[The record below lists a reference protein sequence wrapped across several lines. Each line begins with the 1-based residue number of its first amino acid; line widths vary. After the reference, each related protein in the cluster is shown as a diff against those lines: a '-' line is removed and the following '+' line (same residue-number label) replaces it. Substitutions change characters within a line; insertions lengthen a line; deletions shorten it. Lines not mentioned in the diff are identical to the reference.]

1 MRSLH
6 RLAIGFVGLCLA
18 LTGGVTASLSGIDAA
33 VAASTV
39 NARGLQPNGT
49 GFVLHSDSDQNFCLD
64 DVPSPDNPASEASVS
79 QCAVRSD
86 QDWTF
91 AAAADGSVVIVGGA
105 DGKCLDFSAK
115 VSSPVSMTPCTF
127 GTVEHFFYSTK
138 GQIESTSG
146 KKCLQATV
154 AAQNAQ
160 VFIKSCK
167 KDVPLQVWVLSR

>member
-1 MRSLH
+1 MVLP
-6 RLAIGFVGLCLA
+6 ILA
-18 LTGGVTASLSGIDAA
+18 LFRGAVKVRRNALGVTPPG
-33 VAASTV
+33 VQT
-39 NARGLQPNGT
+39 NGT
-49 GFVLHSDSDQNFCLD
+49 DFVLHSEADQNFCLD

-91 AAAADGSVVIVGGA
+91 ADAADGSVVIIGGA

-115 VSSPVSMTPCTF
+115 VSSPVSMTAGTF
-127 GTVEHFFYSTK
+127 GMAEHFFYSRK

-146 KKCLQATV
+146 KKCLQAAV

-160 VFIKSCK
+160 VFITTCK
-167 KDVPLQVWVLSR
+167 KDITRQIWVLSR